1 MQEEKEKKEAEEKK
15 KILEEEK
22 KIKKYEQEA
31 EIAKMILAPEPDANN
46 PDVCHIKFRLP
57 DGEKMKERRFL
68 KTDNISILY
77 DYVKSIGREIF
88 MEPDATDFNIL
99 YVGIPPKI

>member
-1 MQEEKEKKEAEEKK
+1 
-15 KILEEEK
+15 
-22 KIKKYEQEA
+22 
-31 EIAKMILAPEPDANN
+31 
-46 PDVCHIKFRLP
+46 
-57 DGEKMKERRFL
+57 MKERRFL

-99 YVGIPPKI
+99 YVGFPPKNLEHFKNNTLEI